1 MLGGLAGAFDHPGA
15 LFGAAVEHAVE
26 DHQAFQVLRVVQGE
40 GPCHQTAHGEAD
52 HRGLPEAQVFQQLA
66 QLLGVAQQPGA
77 RLGARTGAVA
87 EHVVGDDLEL
97 RGQADHLAAPHFLVQ
112 AHAVDQHHGV
122 ALAGRQ
128 ITGAGRCALSGKP
141 NHGTLLHGPWDHLA
155 WACSAASSSRSM

>member
-26 DHQAFQVLRVVQGE
+26 DHQTFKVLRVVQGE
-40 GPCHQTAHGEAD
+40 GPCHQAAHGEAD
-52 HRGLPEAQVFQQLA
+52 DGGPLQLQVLQQFA
-66 QLLGVAQQPGA
+66 QLLGIAQQPGA
-77 RLGARTGAVA
+77 RLRARAGAMA

-97 RGQADHLAAPHFLVQ
+97 RSEADDLASPHFLVQ
-112 AHAVDQHHGV
+112 ADAVDQHHGV

-128 ITGAGRCALSGKP
+128 VAGAGRGALSGKP
-141 NHGTLLHGPWDHLA
+141 NHGSLLHGPWDH